1 RSLDAPAMPSAQV
14 LRIRNGAKAMSLHHS
29 TKAGRADNAPAHAS
43 GGQRGLLRLL
53 PWEIRLS
60 ILAILYLGPPLVLV
74 VAAGLAYYTVRIPDP
89 MALRLKE
96 HAPVVRV
103 LARDGSLLS
112 ERGGGDAYVPIDL
125 MPRHL
130 IDAVVATGDRRFF
143 RHWGLDPSGL
153 IRAAITNLSRG
164 RVAGGGSTLTQQLA
178 KNLFLGSERT
188 LTRKAEELVLA

>member
-1 RSLDAPAMPSAQV
+1 
-14 LRIRNGAKAMSLHHS
+14 MSLHHS
-29 TKAGRADNAPAHAS
+29 SKAVRGAAGNTGTGRGK
-43 GGQRGLLRLL
+43 GGLFRLL
-53 PWEIRLS
+53 PWEIRFAV
-60 ILAILYLGPPLVLV
+60 LATIYLGPPVFLV
-74 VAAGLAYYTVRIPDP
+74 VAATLVYYTVRIPDP

-112 ERGGGDAYVPIDL
+112 ERGGGDAYVPIDM

-130 IDAVVATGDRRFF
+130 IDAVVATEDRRFF

-164 RVAGGGSTLTQQLA
+164 RVAEGGSTLTQQLA
-178 KNLFLGSERT
+178 KNLFLGSER
-188 LTRKAEELVLA
+188 